1 MLVVV
6 WSVKAFLCESIV
18 LTGKHVELRVLEF
31 LFGVFY
37 LGHPIFQRFLLVGL
51 LLKHSSLKHEFPLQL
66 GRLWVQS
73 VVHKHLF
80 SESAIL
86 PQANGACTNDCST
99 LEESHLL
106 VQTDL

>member
-6 WSVKAFLCESIV
+6 WSVKAFLDRMV
-18 LTGKHVELRVLEF
+18 LTGQHVELRVLEF

-73 VVHKHLF
+73 VIHKHLF

-86 PQANGACTNDCST
+86 PQTHGACTYDCGA
-99 LEESHLL
+99 LE
-106 VQTDL
+106 